1 MADVKKLVKDF
12 EYFRTRYDLW
22 NIYSDFLEM
31 FAIAISN
38 SVKKIAEPIK
48 YVERES
54 QYLNLVKKYKK
65 EDLSKFAK
73 IFADFIYMQDES
85 IRKGDGAQDILGSLL
100 MELELGSK
108 WNGQFFTP
116 GCMANLLG
124 IIALDE
130 DRVAKEIKKDGFIM
144 ASDPAVGGGVTII
157 GLINA
162 MMDKGFNPQRQ
173 LFVDCGD
180 LDRRACYMTYIQL
193 ATLGIPAIVKNQD
206 TLLNKV
212 FDVWFTPAFY
222 LDGWWFRLKDFRA
235 KDEGEK
241 IAKSKEIIAKREDSQ
256 EEVEIA
262 CKEDEQLSMF

>member
-193 ATLGIPAIVKNQD
+193 ATLGIPAVVKNQD
-206 TLLNKV
+206 ALTLELM
-212 FDVWFTPAFY
+212 DYWYTPSFY
-222 LDGWWFRLKDFRA
+222 LGNWARKLYEKRNKKNGFKFNEE
-235 KDEGEK
+235 DEG
-241 IAKSKEIIAKREDSQ
+241 
-256 EEVEIA
+256 
-262 CKEDEQLSMF
+262 QLVLF

>member
-157 GLINA
+157 GLIND

-193 ATLGIPAIVKNQD
+193 ATLGIPAVVKNQD
-206 TLLNKV
+206 ALTLELM
-212 FDVWFTPAFY
+212 DYWYTPSFY
-222 LDGWWFRLKDFRA
+222 LGNWARKLYEKRNKKSVFKFNEE
-235 KDEGEK
+235 DEG
-241 IAKSKEIIAKREDSQ
+241 
-256 EEVEIA
+256 
-262 CKEDEQLSMF
+262 QLVLF

>member
-193 ATLGIPAIVKNQD
+193 ATLGIPAVVKNQD
-206 TLLNKV
+206 ALTLELM
-212 FDVWFTPAFY
+212 DYWYTPSFY
-222 LDGWWFRLKDFRA
+222 LGNWARKLYEKRNKKSVFKFNEE
-235 KDEGEK
+235 DEG
-241 IAKSKEIIAKREDSQ
+241 
-256 EEVEIA
+256 
-262 CKEDEQLSMF
+262 QLVLF